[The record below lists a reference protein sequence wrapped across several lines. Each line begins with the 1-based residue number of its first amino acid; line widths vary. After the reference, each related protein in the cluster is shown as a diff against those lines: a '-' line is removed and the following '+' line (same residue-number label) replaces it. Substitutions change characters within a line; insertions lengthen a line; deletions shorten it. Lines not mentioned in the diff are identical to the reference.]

1 MEVPVGGGEPKVKG
15 GQLVRGIPAQGAFN
29 INNNAVVVARAIRQF
44 FVDGTPPEETVAA
57 STDILDFQLIA
68 KAGGKYS
75 GCYHL
80 VDGEPVTVQ
89 KVNRV
94 YAVTDRKMGTVYKTH
109 AATGR
114 DAKVAGLPT
123 HCAIDNNNELT
134 IEVIDRK
141 WYVKLAQKYI
151 NDFLGVKPP
160 RKNTRRINSLKK
172 KSLALFD

>member
-1 MEVPVGGGEPKVKG
+1 M
-15 GQLVRGIPAQGAFN
+15 
-29 INNNAVVVARAIRQF
+29 
-44 FVDGTPPEETVAA
+44 VDGN
-57 STDILDFQLIA
+57 
-68 KAGGKYS
+68 
-75 GCYHL
+75 
-80 VDGEPVTVQ
+80 PVPVQ

-94 YAVTDRKMGTVYKTH
+94 YAVADRKMGTVYKTH

-123 HCAIDNNNELT
+123 HCAIDNNNQLS
-134 IEVIDRK
+134 IEVVDRK

>member
-1 MEVPVGGGEPKVKG
+1 MGGGEPKVKG
-15 GQLVRGIPAQGAFN
+15 GQLVRGIPPQGAFN
-29 INNNAVVVARAIRQF
+29 INNNAVVVARAIKEF
-44 FVDGTPPEETVAA
+44 FVNGTPPEETIAA
-57 STDILDFQLIA
+57 STNILDFQLVA

-80 VDGEPVTVQ
+80 VKGEEVTVQ

-94 YAVTDRKMGTVYKTH
+94 YATADKTCGTVYKTH
-109 AATGR
+109 AGTGR
-114 DAKVAGLPT
+114 SAKVAGLPT
-123 HCAIDNNNELT
+123 HCVIDNNNQLT
-134 IEVIDRK
+134 IEVVDRR